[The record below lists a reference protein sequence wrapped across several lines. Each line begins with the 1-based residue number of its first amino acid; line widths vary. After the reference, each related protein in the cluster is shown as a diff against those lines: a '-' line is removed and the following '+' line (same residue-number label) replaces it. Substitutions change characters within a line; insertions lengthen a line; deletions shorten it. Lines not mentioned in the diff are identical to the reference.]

1 MKNFNKYIIAALLG
15 GTTMGFTSCS
25 LDEYNPSNE
34 GADAVFVTEKG
45 MENLVNQ
52 MYYNF
57 RWKFYGRED
66 PCLYM
71 EGSADIWQNIGSN
84 YDYGKQ
90 LTRCVDLQ
98 GDRGQFANVWNRVY
112 DNINVCNTIIG
123 RLDDCKE
130 LSADKKYSFTNLN
143 DFTESEGSDKL
154 KIELPEKRSSVVFEY
169 KVK

>member
-25 LDEYNPSNE
+25 LDEYKPSNE

-112 DNINVCNTIIG
+112 DNINVCNTILG
-123 RLDDCKE
+123 RLDGCKG
-130 LSADKKYSFTNLN
+130 LSAEQRS
-143 DFTESEGSDKL
+143 DFEGEAKFM
-154 KIELPEKRSSVVFEY
+154 RSYCYWWLVEFFGDI
-169 KVK
+169 

>member
-71 EGSADIWQNIGSN
+71 EGSADIWQNIGS
-84 YDYGKQ
+84 
-90 LTRCVDLQ
+90 
-98 GDRGQFANVWNRVY
+98 DR
-112 DNINVCNTIIG
+112 
-123 RLDDCKE
+123 K
-130 LSADKKYSFTNLN
+130 
-143 DFTESEGSDKL
+143 
-154 KIELPEKRSSVVFEY
+154 SVV
-169 KVK
+169 

>member
-123 RLDDCKE
+123 RQ
-130 LSADKKYSFTNLN
+130 
-143 DFTESEGSDKL
+143 
-154 KIELPEKRSSVVFEY
+154 EKRLRGRG
-169 KVK
+169 KVHALLLLLVAH